1 MVRGERW
8 SGRCGQDIG
17 NTWLDFKLRVFPCF
31 DRRLTGVHTFG
42 VTGVHAEHLNTA
54 RAACAAAVRFST
66 ISLAKTLFRCFA
78 TVRTLEARM
87 MAISALLLPWL
98 TQSSTSASRLV
109 KPSFCKGTAS
119 RT

>member
-1 MVRGERW
+1 MGVLVG
-8 SGRCGQDIG
+8 SVPGVDGDPAVPAHTCVPGAIG
-17 NTWLDFKLRVFPCF
+17 A
-31 DRRLTGVHTFG
+31 
-42 VTGVHAEHLNTA
+42 TGVHAEHVNTG

-66 ISLAKTLFRCFA
+66 ISLAKTLSRCFA

-98 TQSSTSASRLV
+98 TQSNTSASRLV